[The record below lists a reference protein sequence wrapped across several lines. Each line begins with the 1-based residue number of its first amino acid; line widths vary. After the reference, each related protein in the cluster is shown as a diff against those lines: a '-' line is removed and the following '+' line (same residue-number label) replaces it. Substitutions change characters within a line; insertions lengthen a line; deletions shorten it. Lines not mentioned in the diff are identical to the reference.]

1 MRRRSVAKL
10 GSKRRLKPIMSAVP
24 VSSTTRRQARVRSAS
39 RLTGFSQK
47 IALPARAPRST
58 RSACVSVGVQ
68 MTSASIS
75 AASMTASTSATSAPV
90 ASARLR
96 AASRL
101 ASATAASR
109 ARGCSGDVAAVD
121 APDPAGP
128 EDADAQLV
136 PVHRPSLLDDP
147 PIGQRMKHRCHRH
160 AIGDLVPSRRSGLS
174 AWTRIGTGHSSTA
187 RSRW

>member
-1 MRRRSVAKL
+1 MRRRSVGEARVEAAVEADHERRAGLLHDAQAGARAL
-10 GSKRRLKPIMSAVP
+10 GIEADRLLAEDRLAGAGAPFDQIGMRVGRRADDERVDIRRLDDGVDLGDLGPGRLGEA
-24 VSSTTRRQARVRSAS
+24 AR
-39 RLTGFSQK
+39 
-47 IALPARAPRST
+47 
-58 RSACVSVGVQ
+58 
-68 MTSASIS
+68 
-75 AASMTASTSATSAPV
+75 
-90 ASARLR
+90 
-96 AASRL
+96 RL
-101 ASATAASR
+101 AAGIGHGSEPR
-109 ARGCSGDVAAVD
+109 ARMQGDVAAVD
-121 APDPAGP
+121 APDPAGS